1 MAIELKTPKK
11 GVIHL
16 AIRDEMSI
24 YTVREQQKQLAAYL
38 KSAQEVQIDL
48 GGVTEIDSAGVQ
60 LLMYLKREADSHRVK
75 LSLTQHSEPVVEALE
90 LLNLSKHF
98 GDPIVIS
105 ADWKSS

>member
-1 MAIELKTPKK
+1 MAIELKQQKK

-16 AIRDEMSI
+16 AIQDDMTI
-24 YTVREQQKQLAAYL
+24 YSVQEQKLQLSAYL
-38 KSAQEVQIDL
+38 KTAKEAQIDL

-60 LLMYLKREADSHRVK
+60 LLMFLKREAVSQNIK
-75 LSLTQHSEPVVEALE
+75 LSLTQHSQAVVDVLE